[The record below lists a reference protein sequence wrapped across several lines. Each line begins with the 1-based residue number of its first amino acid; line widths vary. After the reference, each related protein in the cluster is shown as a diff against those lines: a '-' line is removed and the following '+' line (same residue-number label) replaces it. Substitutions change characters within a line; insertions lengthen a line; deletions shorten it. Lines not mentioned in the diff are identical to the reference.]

1 MKVLVLNGPNLATL
15 GRREP
20 EIYGTQTLADLE
32 TLLVERA
39 HELEFELTCLQS
51 NHEGQLIDWIEKE
64 GAASD
69 AIIINPG
76 ALSHYSLALADALR
90 GSGKPVVEVHIS
102 NVFKRE
108 PERHRQSFVL
118 PLAILCWNPL
128 MRENPRLPIP
138 MISSKI
144 SISRPPRGFS
154 CPRPSCKMPTVLVKP
169 NSCARRATCSASSG
183 FFTPLP
189 STELMFT

>member
-1 MKVLVLNGPNLATL
+1 MKVLVLNGPNLGTL

-76 ALSHYSLALADALR
+76 SLSHYSLALADALR

-102 NVFKRE
+102 NVFARE
-108 PERHRQSFVL
+108 PERHRMVTAAAARGVISGLGFEGYL
-118 PLAILCWNPL
+118 SALDFLASL
-128 MRENPRLPIP
+128 
-138 MISSKI
+138 SD
-144 SISRPPRGFS
+144 
-154 CPRPSCKMPTVLVKP
+154 
-169 NSCARRATCSASSG
+169 
-183 FFTPLP
+183 
-189 STELMFT
+189 

>member
-1 MKVLVLNGPNLATL
+1 MRVLVLNGPNLGTL

-20 EIYGTQTLADLE
+20 EVYGTQTLADLE
-32 TLLVERA
+32 KLLNERA
-39 HELEFELTCLQS
+39 RELGFELSCMQT

-102 NVFKRE
+102 NVFARE
-108 PERHRQSFVL
+108 PDRHRMVTAAAAKGVISGLGFEGY
-118 PLAILCWNPL
+118 LAALDFLAAMN
-128 MRENPRLPIP
+128 
-138 MISSKI
+138 
-144 SISRPPRGFS
+144 G
-154 CPRPSCKMPTVLVKP
+154 
-169 NSCARRATCSASSG
+169 
-183 FFTPLP
+183 
-189 STELMFT
+189 